1 MKRKS
6 KVNKKKDS
14 FFFHF
19 EIDYWSIYLA
29 ITKGLLVTS
38 NPRRSHLSA
47 YPYGYQYITRA
58 FVCYNTAIRIEN
70 LKNGL
75 NKIIRISM
83 LYTFLYFPG
92 IVVQLVRAPPCQG
105 GSCGF
110 EPRQSR
116 RIQLKKYINRS
127 LRFLSKGI

>member
-1 MKRKS
+1 M
-6 KVNKKKDS
+6 
-14 FFFHF
+14 
-19 EIDYWSIYLA
+19 A

-75 NKIIRISM
+75 NKIIRLSM
-83 LYTFLYFPG
+83 LYAFLYFPG

-127 LRFLSKGI
+127 LRFLSKGIQMIEFHSQRYLFFLFFVGVYL